1 MIIPCTAFSLRLCF
15 RAGSLAEMITHSK
28 SGPAEYQAD
37 RPQFPAVTQNASSVH
52 VIVLVLP
59 SEPSGEVHL
68 FTMHPGG
75 WTPSSEGSFI
85 PLV

>member
-37 RPQFPAVTQNASSVH
+37 LPQFPAVTHNTFSAH

-68 FTMHPGG
+68 FTMHAGG